1 MNEPQN
7 TFEARF
13 LKHVQEHDLIRA
25 TDSVLLAV
33 SGGVDSMV
41 LLHLFT
47 RVRETLDL
55 KLSVAHINH
64 GIRGKEAER
73 DAQLV
78 REVAEHHNLPFYSTQ
93 VDTNTFASAY
103 GYSRQEAGRILRYR
117 VLEEIAEEI
126 KAKRIATGHHADD
139 NAETVLFHILRGTGL
154 RGLGGIPVTRND
166 GKIIR
171 PLLFARRSEIET
183 YAATVGIE
191 FHNDSSNA
199 SEYYTRNLLRN
210 KIIPYLKQ
218 ETRFDIVTSLNN
230 ISSIV
235 SDVRT
240 ALSHNVKDGFDR
252 SVRISSENECTI
264 NIPNFASL
272 HSYVQEEILLQLL
285 DKLQLEP
292 SRDRIESLLQLRSK
306 QTGKQLTLSRL
317 IIAYRDRDE
326 IIIHK
331 KSTGDSF
338 SIPVE
343 LGKSYC
349 LDTFEFSAMS
359 TSDQAVFSR
368 EEKQVEYVDGE
379 KLKSELCLRNWKEG
393 DSFIPLGMNSFKKLS
408 DFFVDEKIPR
418 YLKNNVPVLES
429 DGKIVWVC
437 GMRIDERFKITPS
450 TTSFVQLN
458 YHPLRT
464 G

>member
-1 MNEPQN
+1 M
-7 TFEARF
+7 
-13 LKHVQEHDLIRA
+13 
-25 TDSVLLAV
+25 
-33 SGGVDSMV
+33 
-41 LLHLFT
+41 
-47 RVRETLDL
+47 
-55 KLSVAHINH
+55 
-64 GIRGKEAER
+64 
-73 DAQLV
+73 
-78 REVAEHHNLPFYSTQ
+78 
-93 VDTNTFASAY
+93 
-103 GYSRQEAGRILRYR
+103 
-117 VLEEIAEEI
+117 
-126 KAKRIATGHHADD
+126 
-139 NAETVLFHILRGTGL
+139 
-154 RGLGGIPVTRND
+154 
-166 GKIIR
+166 
-171 PLLFARRSEIET
+171 
-183 YAATVGIE
+183 
-191 FHNDSSNA
+191 
-199 SEYYTRNLLRN
+199 
-210 KIIPYLKQ
+210 
-218 ETRFDIVTSLNN
+218 NN

>member
-78 REVAEHHNLPFYSTQ
+78 RKVAEHHNLPFYSTQ
-93 VDTNTFASAY
+93 VDTNTFASAH

-183 YAATVGIE
+183 YAATAGIQ

-218 ETRFDIVTSLNN
+218 ETQFDIVTSLNN

-235 SDVRT
+235 SDIRT
-240 ALSHNVKDGFDR
+240 TLSNDIKDGFDR

-264 NIPNFASL
+264 SIPNFASL

-285 DKLQLEP
+285 DRLQLEP
-292 SRDRIESLLQLRSK
+292 SRDRIENLLQLQSK

-317 IIAYRDRDE
+317 IVAYRDRDE

-349 LDTFEFSAMS
+349 LNTFEFSAIPVAHQPTYS
-359 TSDQAVFSR
+359 HEDKRIEF
-368 EEKQVEYVDGE
+368 VDAG
-379 KLKSELCLRNWKEG
+379 KLESKLNLRNWQEG

-408 DFFVDEKIPR
+408 NFFVDEKIPR
-418 YLKNNVPVLES
+418 HLKNNIPVFES

>member
-47 RVRETLDL
+47 QIKKTLDL

-64 GIRGKEAER
+64 GIRGKEAEE

-78 REVAEHHNLPFYSTQ
+78 REVAEYHNLPFYITQ
-93 VDTNTFASAY
+93 VDTNTFASSQ
-103 GYSRQEAGRILRYR
+103 GYSRQEAGRILRYQF
-117 VLEEIAEEI
+117 LEKIAEEV
-126 KAKRIATGHHADD
+126 KTNRIATGHHADD

-183 YAATVGIE
+183 YATTAGIE

-240 ALSHNVKDGFDR
+240 ALSHNIKDGFDR

-349 LDTFEFSAMS
+349 LDTFEFSAFP
-359 TSDQAVFSR
+359 TFNQAIYSK
-368 EEKQVEYVDGE
+368 EDKQVEYVDGE